1 MASHLTITERPELNR
16 PILLM
21 AFEGWN
27 DAADSASSAVGF
39 LTERL
44 KPKAYA
50 SIDPED
56 FYNFGETR
64 PTVRLVDDIREI
76 RWPSNVFSYSRRQ
89 DGRDLV
95 FLQGVEP
102 QLKWRTFTDLVGEA
116 ADAAGV
122 SMVVSLGA
130 LLAEVPHT
138 REVRVT
144 GGSSDPELA
153 SLLGLERSNY
163 EGPTGIVGVLHNFF
177 REKGLPSVS
186 LWANVP
192 HYIRAF
198 PNPRASRALLARLST
213 LLDVKLDLTELDE
226 KTTEFDQQIQEGLSQ
241 NPEVAEYVRELE
253 SRVEEEETPPT
264 QADLPSGES
273 LVADLE
279 LFLRRQR
286 EGGPD

>member
-1 MASHLTITERPELNR
+1 MGQHLTITERPELNR

-27 DAADSASSAVGF
+27 DAADSASSAVAF
-39 LTERL
+39 LAESL
-44 KPKAYA
+44 EPKKYA
-50 SIDPED
+50 SIDPEE

-64 PTVRLVDDIREI
+64 PTVRMVDDVREI
-76 RWPSNVFSYSRRQ
+76 KWPANTFSYSRRQ
-89 DGRDLV
+89 DGRDLI

-102 QLKWRTFTDLVGEA
+102 QLKWRTFTQLVGEA
-116 ADAAGV
+116 AEAAGA

-138 REVRVT
+138 QDVRVT
-144 GGSSDPELA
+144 GGSTDPELA
-153 SLLGLERSNY
+153 SLLGLERSTY
-163 EGPTGIVGVLHNFF
+163 EGPTGIVGVLHTFF

-198 PNPRASRALLARLST
+198 PNPRASRALLSRLST
-213 LLDVKLDLTELDE
+213 LLDVKLDLEELDE

-253 SRVEEEETPPT
+253 SRVDEEETPP
-264 QADLPSGES
+264 QSELPSGES

-286 EGGPD
+286 EGGE

>member
-1 MASHLTITERPELNR
+1 MAQHLTISERPELNR

-27 DAADSASSAVGF
+27 DAADSASSAVSF
-39 LTERL
+39 LAERL
-44 KPKAYA
+44 KPKKYA

-64 PTVRLVDDIREI
+64 PTVRMVDDIREI
-76 RWPSNVFSYSRRQ
+76 KWPANTFSYVRRQ
-89 DGRDLV
+89 DSRDIV

-102 QLKWRTFTDLVGEA
+102 QLKWRTFTTLVGEA
-116 ADAAGV
+116 ADAAGI

-138 REVRVT
+138 QEVRVT

-198 PNPRASRALLARLST
+198 PNPRASRALLSRLST
-213 LLDVKLDLTELDE
+213 LLDAKFDLAELDE
-226 KTTEFDQQIQEGLSQ
+226 KTTEFDAQIQEGLAQ

-253 SRVEEEETPPT
+253 SRVDEDDEAPSQPE
-264 QADLPSGES
+264 LPSGES

-279 LFLRRQR
+279 RYLRRQR
-286 EGGPD
+286 EGGSQ